1 MTRTEALTLAL
12 IPAVAIIAV
21 ACRGAGASPTTA
33 PTDTGL
39 TARPSAADAGTTP
52 AATSGAPTSSPIA
65 TASAPDSTPAL
76 SATTGALPTAPDSA
90 RVDLV
95 RPTFADP
102 TTITNPRFPMSELR
116 QVIQLGTEAGAR
128 LRFEITLLPDTKAI
142 EWDGQSVETVVSQFV
157 AYQDGRLL
165 EVARDFFAQADDGAV
180 WYFGEDVFNYKRGVI
195 DNTDGTWLAGRDGPP
210 GMIMPADPQV
220 GDVYRPEN
228 IPGLVFEEVTVL
240 ATDQTVDGPRG
251 PVEGAIVIQEL
262 LMDGVIEGKTF
273 APGYGEFQ
281 AVVESEGELVDLALA
296 VPTDALA
303 EPAPAELTM
312 MTGAMADIFEAI
324 GSAPWADVS
333 ATAVSATGSWRAY
346 RPSGV
351 PPILEAQMDAA
362 LDALAAAIDGRDAA
376 RACQAALDV
385 AHASLDVQLRYRPS
399 AEVDLERM
407 DLWARQVLVDTTA
420 ADAAAVRGD
429 AATLETFG
437 DRIGHTL
444 AGGLASAIDGHVADL
459 RAAADVGDLPAARD
473 AALSLRA
480 TLAGQ

>member
-65 TASAPDSTPAL
+65 TASAPDSTPAP

-180 WYFGEDVFNYKRGVI
+180 WY
-195 DNTDGTWLAGRDGPP
+195 
-210 GMIMPADPQV
+210 
-220 GDVYRPEN
+220 
-228 IPGLVFEEVTVL
+228 
-240 ATDQTVDGPRG
+240 
-251 PVEGAIVIQEL
+251 
-262 LMDGVIEGKTF
+262 
-273 APGYGEFQ
+273 
-281 AVVESEGELVDLALA
+281 
-296 VPTDALA
+296 
-303 EPAPAELTM
+303 
-312 MTGAMADIFEAI
+312 
-324 GSAPWADVS
+324 
-333 ATAVSATGSWRAY
+333 
-346 RPSGV
+346 
-351 PPILEAQMDAA
+351 
-362 LDALAAAIDGRDAA
+362 
-376 RACQAALDV
+376 
-385 AHASLDVQLRYRPS
+385 
-399 AEVDLERM
+399 
-407 DLWARQVLVDTTA
+407 
-420 ADAAAVRGD
+420 
-429 AATLETFG
+429 
-437 DRIGHTL
+437 
-444 AGGLASAIDGHVADL
+444 
-459 RAAADVGDLPAARD
+459 
-473 AALSLRA
+473 
-480 TLAGQ
+480 